1 MNDEHRMSSPLILNR
16 QRRIPISVA
25 RLRRFARRLSR
36 HLRLDDSDF
45 TLILTNDRAIR
56 HFNLQFRAQNK
67 PTDILS
73 FPSRANTAKS
83 PADLDVTSLGD
94 MIVSVETAKRQASER
109 RHSLEREL
117 CVLMIHGV
125 LHLLGYDHEAD
136 AGQMRRK
143 ELRLQR
149 ELL

>member
-1 MNDEHRMSSPLILNR
+1 M
-16 QRRIPISVA
+16 A
-25 RLRRFARRLSR
+25 
-36 HLRLDDSDF
+36 
-45 TLILTNDRAIR
+45 
-56 HFNLQFRAQNK
+56 
-67 PTDILS
+67 
-73 FPSRANTAKS
+73 
-83 PADLDVTSLGD
+83 SLGD
-94 MIVSVETAKRQASER
+94 MIVSVETAKRQAAER